1 MTPPRAPPAARY
13 LSGVRTAPLLLAALL
28 WGTTPG
34 AAQDRWQLTLHSDTV
49 LWDLELVELRGDTL
63 LVRHTDDGATLRV
76 PLMQIDEL
84 RLIAK
89 AEKRANEPDA
99 RAIEHGLMGTGDPVF
114 RLTLRDRAERIEIV
128 KQILASRPPKGR

>member
-1 MTPPRAPPAARY
+1 MTLRGRPAARY
-13 LSGVRTAPLLLAALL
+13 VSGMRTVPLLFIALVC
-28 WGTTPG
+28 GAIPC

-49 LWDLELVELRGDTL
+49 LWDLELVGLRGDTL
-63 LVRHTDDGATLRV
+63 LVHQTDSDATLRV

-89 AEKRANEPDA
+89 AEKRANVPDA
-99 RAIEHGLMGTGDPVF
+99 LAMERGLMGTGDPVF

-128 KQILASRPPKGR
+128 RQILATRGPQGP

>member
-1 MTPPRAPPAARY
+1 MRLRVDANMAWPTAKEAIRLIRAMEP
-13 LSGVRTAPLLLAALL
+13 
-28 WGTTPG
+28 
-34 AAQDRWQLTLHSDTV
+34 
-49 LWDLELVELRGDTL
+49 WDLELVELRGDTL

-114 RLTLRDRAERIEIV
+114 RLTLRDRAERTEIV
-128 KQILASRPPKGR
+128 RQILASRGSHGP

>member
-1 MTPPRAPPAARY
+1 MRGRRAVRY
-13 LSGVRTAPLLLAALL
+13 VSSMRTISLLLAVVL
-28 WGTTPG
+28 WATIPC

-49 LWDLELVELRGDTL
+49 LWDLELVGLRGDTL
-63 LVRHTDDGATLRV
+63 LVHQTDSGATLRV

-99 RAIEHGLMGTGDPVF
+99 RAIERGLMGTGDPVF
-114 RLTLRDRAERIEIV
+114 RLTLRDRAERVEIV
-128 KQILASRPPKGR
+128 RQILASRGPPGP

>member
-1 MTPPRAPPAARY
+1 LTLRTPPAVRY
-13 LSGVRTAPLLLAALL
+13 LSGVRTLSLVLAFVLA
-28 WGTTPG
+28 GTIPC

-99 RAIEHGLMGTGDPVF
+99 RAIERGLMGTGDPVF
-114 RLTLRDRAERIEIV
+114 RLTLRDRAERTEIV
-128 KQILASRPPKGR
+128 RQILASRGPQGP